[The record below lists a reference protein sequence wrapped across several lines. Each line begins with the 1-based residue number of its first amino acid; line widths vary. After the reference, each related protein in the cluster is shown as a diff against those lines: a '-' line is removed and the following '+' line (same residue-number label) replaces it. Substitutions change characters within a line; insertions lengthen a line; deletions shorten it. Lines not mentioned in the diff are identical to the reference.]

1 MENLIYK
8 VYKRISQQKKVENY
22 KISSIVSNDLAVQ
35 CCNTNSTWE
44 EGYNWLKNIQ
54 MVQGISKSKLA
65 ELANFIEEETFADKE
80 EVPETYHN
88 CLLLNFPIMYPVKL
102 RAAVFINIHD
112 LIRQPD
118 AFVSMQKEKAA
129 EQVNVT
135 QTEKKKKEPVF
146 DPPHARRD

>member
-1 MENLIYK
+1 
-8 VYKRISQQKKVENY
+8 
-22 KISSIVSNDLAVQ
+22 
-35 CCNTNSTWE
+35 
-44 EGYNWLKNIQ
+44 

-65 ELANFIEEETFADKE
+65 ELANFIEEEAFADNE

-88 CLLLNFPIMYPVKL
+88 SLLLNFPIMYAVKL

-112 LIRQPD
+112 LIMQPD

-129 EQVNVT
+129 EQANVN

-146 DPPHARRD
+146 DPHARRD

>member
-1 MENLIYK
+1 M
-8 VYKRISQQKKVENY
+8 SQQKKVENC

-35 CCNTNSTWE
+35 CCANSTWE

-65 ELANFIEEETFADKE
+65 ELANFIEEEAFADNE

-88 CLLLNFPIMYPVKL
+88 SLLLNFPIMYAVKL

-112 LIRQPD
+112 LIMQPD

-129 EQVNVT
+129 EQANVT

-146 DPPHARRD
+146 DPHARRD